1 MVFKA
6 DDRAAAGLRQ
16 AFKEEVADHALL
28 RTNGVII
35 DRADEITLLAVP
47 RAVVAAEHLVAAA
60 DGQKRLAVGDGSLDL
75 AAFSGFQVGQEHLL
89 LKVLTAADEKQVKL
103 REICL
108 LADRDLRHLG
118 ADAAPLQAAA
128 HAENVAPVAIEV
140 QKVRVQVA
148 DAQGLL
154 AHSQNSFP
162 PSCFCSRPRRSSMD
176 VYVGMMNTGYSDAH
190 MASISGS

>member
-6 DDRAAAGLRQ
+6 DDCAATGLRQ
-16 AFKEEVADHALL
+16 TFKKEVADHALF
-28 RTNGVII
+28 RTDGVII

-89 LKVLTAADEKQVKL
+89 LKVLTAADEKHVKL
-103 REICL
+103 REIRL

-128 HAENVAPVAIEV
+128 HTENVAPVAVEV

-176 VYVGMMNTGYSDAH
+176 VYVGMMNTGYSDVH